1 MKNQTFFARK
11 VAYAASAAAL
21 VLLSACAGGLS
32 KVDQHGK
39 TDQPVF
45 PQLDKAR
52 MDLHEGTVADWS
64 VVPLLRPGLS
74 RDQLY
79 QLLGRPHFSEGFRV
93 REWDYVLYLGEKGK
107 NDPCQLKVLFDKDLR
122 AQSYHWLPEGCQQ
135 APTQAAVAAVVAPQ
149 PQSFRLSADAL
160 FAFDSSTLREGAEAE
175 LNDLISKIKQHD
187 VSSDLTITGYTDRLG
202 SAAYNQRLSLA
213 RAQTV
218 RDYLVNQGGIDASR
232 IRVAG
237 RGEANPLSS
246 CGNKMPK
253 AELIDCLQP
262 DRRVEVTV
270 SGMQR

>member
-1 MKNQTFFARK
+1 MKNQKFFARK
-11 VAYAASAAAL
+11 VAYAVSAAAL

-32 KVDQHGK
+32 KVDQYGK

-52 MDLHEGTVADWS
+52 MDLHEGTVADWN

-79 QLLGRPHFSEGFRV
+79 QLLGRPHFSEGFHV
-93 REWDYVLYLGEKGK
+93 REWDYVLYLGDRGK

-122 AQSYHWLPEGCQQ
+122 AQSYHWLPEGCQHVPAKA
-135 APTQAAVAAVVAPQ
+135 APVAAA

-160 FAFDSSTLREGAEAE
+160 FAFDSSTLRDGAEAS
-175 LNDLISKIKQHD
+175 LDDLVSKIKQHD
-187 VSSDLTITGYTDRLG
+187 VSSALTITGYTDRLG
-202 SAAYNQRLSLA
+202 SAAYNRRLSLA

-237 RGEANPLSS
+237 RGKANPLSS
-246 CGNKMPK
+246 CDNNMSK

-270 SGMQR
+270 SGVQQ

>member
-1 MKNQTFFARK
+1 MKNQKFFARK
-11 VAYAASAAAL
+11 VAYAVSAAAL

-122 AQSYHWLPEGCQQ
+122 AQSYHWLPEGCQN
-135 APTQAAVAAVVAPQ
+135 APAKAAVAAVVAPQ

-175 LNDLISKIKQHD
+175 LNDLIGKIKQHD

-237 RGEANPLSS
+237 RGEANPLSA

-262 DRRVEVTV
+262 DRRVEVSV
-270 SGMQR
+270 SGVQR

>member
-1 MKNQTFFARK
+1 MKNQKFFARK
-11 VAYAASAAAL
+11 VAYAVSAAAL

-32 KVDQHGK
+32 KVDQYGK

-52 MDLHEGTVADWS
+52 MDLHEGTVADWN

-93 REWDYVLYLGEKGK
+93 REWDYVLYLGNKGK
-107 NDPCQLKVLFDKDLR
+107 NGPCQLKVLFDKDLR
-122 AQSYHWLPEGCQQ
+122 AQSYHWLPEGCQH
-135 APTQAAVAAVVAPQ
+135 APAKAAPVAAA

-160 FAFDSSTLREGAEAE
+160 FAFDSSTLRDGAEAS
-175 LNDLISKIKQHD
+175 LDDLVSKIKQHD
-187 VSSDLTITGYTDRLG
+187 VSSALTITGYTDRLG

-237 RGEANPLSS
+237 RGKANPLSS
-246 CGNKMPK
+246 CGNNMPK

-270 SGMQR
+270 SGVQQ